1 MNLNTATTIASSL
14 MLALAGLA
22 TSASAAQV
30 IDQQNTATTGS
41 NNTGTANPTIGESF
55 TAGSGLIDFATFSLY
70 VTRAASYRVDLLSGS
85 GFAGALLASSDT
97 QALAVGTDIA
107 AVEFDFASQIALDIG
122 SIYTLQLVQVGAA
135 PTSFK
140 LGAGISRNNPYAGGS
155 WFSGA
160 DGSANLLNDLVF
172 SEGYTLAAA
181 VPEPANAALL
191 MVGLGFMGMAVR
203 RRKTSK

>member
-1 MNLNTATTIASSL
+1 

-22 TSASAAQV
+22 ASASAAQV

-55 TAGSGLIDFATFSLY
+55 TDNSGLIDFATFSLY
-70 VTRAASYRVDLLSGS
+70 ATRAASYRVDLLSGS
-85 GFAGALLASSDT
+85 GFGGVLLGSSDT
-97 QALAVGTDIA
+97 QALAVGTDVT
-107 AVEFDFASQIALDIG
+107 AVEFDFASQIALDPG
-122 SIYTLQLVQVGAA
+122 SVYTLQLVQVGAA

-140 LGAGISRNNPYAGGS
+140 LGAAISRNNPYAGGS

-160 DGSANLLNDLVF
+160 QGTANLVNDLVF
-172 SEGYTLAAA
+172 SEGYTTAAA

-191 MVGLGFMGMAVR
+191 MAGLGFMGLVAR